1 MEDPFL
7 WKPEATWAKTSRHL
21 RKVPECGIVHVVGEA
36 PQVSSRVTAEELE
49 EMLR

>member
-7 WKPEATWAKTSRHL
+7 WKLEATWTQTSRLL
-21 RKVPECGIVHVVGEA
+21 RELTECGIVHIVGEA